1 MNIVDLYTRSTKY
14 IVRVEIHSDIK
25 DFVSVYPKYYSI
37 YMQWLNEEI
46 QGNSQQSI
54 ALSDEIYQ
62 LMRALE
68 WK

>member
-1 MNIVDLYTRSTKY
+1 MNIVVLYTRSAKY
-14 IVRVEIHSDIK
+14 YARIEVNSDIK

-68 WK
+68 WN